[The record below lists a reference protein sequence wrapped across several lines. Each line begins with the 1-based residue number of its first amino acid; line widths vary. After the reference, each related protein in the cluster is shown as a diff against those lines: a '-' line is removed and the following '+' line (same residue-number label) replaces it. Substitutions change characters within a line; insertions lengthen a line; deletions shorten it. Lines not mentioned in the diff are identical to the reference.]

1 MIFLKSSGEQSMRV
15 YEIAKELGLQSKEIL
30 SRLEKHGI
38 ILPSHMS
45 VLPDQALEILK
56 KPVSPKKQEPS
67 APKKAAD
74 KPEEEKTV
82 TVQSHPVKKIE
93 HDKTPAVIRP
103 QGTTPNEVHAQ
114 EEQHTSRKAAVRF
127 QVTEEPRSAGIKGYR
142 VEDDEQL
149 RFQLE
154 NEGSPDGLPIK
165 SESVTNLLV
174 RKGLIIERRPARKRG
189 RRRRGRA
196 PVVEQ
201 QAAAVTEVVVGKSLP
216 LFEVAALLGK
226 SAGELIS
233 TLLKRGMICNRNHV
247 LSSDIIESLAQQ
259 FGIETIK
266 EAAPV
271 QQANELLAKKKISDL
286 SKEEFRWPIAV
297 VMGHVDHGKTTFL
310 DHIRKMNV
318 AAGEKGGITQHLG
331 AYEVDSAHGKI
342 IFLDTPG
349 HEAFSTIRQ
358 RGARVTDIAVL
369 IVAVDDGVK
378 PQTVEAIRH
387 AKEAG
392 VPIIVAVNKIDKV
405 QSPNALDTIKQQL
418 SQHDLLAEDW
428 GGQTILVP
436 ISAKTGQGV
445 DELLQMIV
453 LQSQLMDLRADAKAS
468 ARAYVLESRLE
479 KGFGPVA
486 TIICTEGTL
495 HQGDYFVC
503 GDSTGKVRLLI
514 NSHGQKVKQAGP
526 SIPVQVVGFDSVAS
540 ISEWLRVIPAAEY
553 NKIRSSKS
561 TATKT
566 ALEGPAQRPVE
577 VFTEKAKKEINI
589 ILKTDTRGSKDAV
602 MHSIDKLSVK
612 HKAIK
617 CIINIVHSGIGDVSE
632 GDIDLAANTNSFII
646 ALHVKVEKNAQILAR
661 KLDVEV
667 WNHEIIYRMIEDLEK
682 LILSKREAV
691 VSWVRCGEATV
702 KKVFDIKGVGVIAGC
717 YIKEGV
723 FGRTCKVVC
732 MRRGQKIGEGKITSL
747 QRDKKTVKEV
757 HAGFEC
763 GFMSDSFHDWVEDDT
778 VICYNEVKEKLQ

>member
-1 MIFLKSSGEQSMRV
+1 MILLKSSGEQSMRV
-15 YEIAKELGLQSKEIL
+15 YEIAKKLGLQSKDIL
-30 SRLEKHGI
+30 TLLEKHGI
-38 ILPSHMS
+38 TLPSHMS
-45 VLPDQALEILK
+45 VLPDQALEILN
-56 KPVSPKKQEPS
+56 KPITPKKQESS
-67 APKKAAD
+67 ASNKAAG

-82 TVQSHPVKKIE
+82 TVQSHSVKKIE
-93 HDKTPAVIRP
+93 PEQKAIITDSQSLAAVD
-103 QGTTPNEVHAQ
+103 TLND
-114 EEQHTSRKAAVRF
+114 QHTSRKAAVRF
-127 QVTEEPRSAGIKGYR
+127 QVTEEARSAGIKGYR

-149 RFQLE
+149 RYQLE
-154 NEGSPDGLPIK
+154 NEGSGESMPIK
-165 SESVTNLLV
+165 NEQVTNLLM
-174 RKGLIIERRPARKRG
+174 RKGLIAERRTVRKKG
-189 RRRRGRA
+189 KRRRGKGSTN
-196 PVVEQ
+196 EQ
-201 QAAAVTEVVVGKSLP
+201 QVAAVTEITVGKSLP
-216 LFEVAALLGK
+216 LFEVAPLLGK
-226 SAGELIS
+226 TAGDLIGI
-233 TLLKRGMICNRNHV
+233 LLKRGMICNRNQV
-247 LSSDIIESLAQQ
+247 LSPEIIESLAQQ
-259 FGIETIK
+259 FGVEVVR
-266 EAAPV
+266 EAVSHQKIDEYAG
-271 QQANELLAKKKISDL
+271 KKRNSEE

-378 PQTVEAIRH
+378 PQTIEAIRH

-405 QSPNALDTIKQQL
+405 QSPNALETIKQQL
-418 SQHDLLAEDW
+418 AQQDLLAEDW
-428 GGQTILVP
+428 GGQTVLVP

-445 DELLQMIV
+445 DELLQMII
-453 LQSQLMDLRADAKAS
+453 LQSQLMELRTDPKAS

-486 TIICTEGTL
+486 TVICTEGTL

-503 GDSTGKVRLLI
+503 GDATGKVRLLI
-514 NSHGQKVKQAGP
+514 NSHGQKVKQAAP
-526 SIPVQVVGFDSVAS
+526 SIPVQVVGFDSIAS
-540 ISEWLRVIPAAEY
+540 NGEWLTVVPAAEY
-553 NKIRSSKS
+553 NKVRSSKS

-566 ALEGPAQRPVE
+566 ALEGPSQRPTLE
-577 VFTEKAKKEINI
+577 SFTEKAKNEINI
-589 ILKTDTRGSKDAV
+589 ILKSDTRGSKDAV
-602 MHSIDKLSVK
+602 IHSIDKLSAK

-617 CIINIVHSGIGDVSE
+617 CSINIIQSNIGDVSE
-632 GDIDLAANTNSFII
+632 GDIDLAANTNSFVI
-646 ALHVKVEKNAQILAR
+646 ALHVKVEKNAQVLAR

-667 WNHEIIYRMIEDLEK
+667 WEHDIIYRMIEDLEK

-691 VSWVRCGEATV
+691 ISWVKCGEATV

-717 YIKEGV
+717 YVKEGV
-723 FGRTCKVVC
+723 LGRANKVVC
-732 MRRGQKIGEGKITSL
+732 MRSGQKVGEAKITSL

-763 GFMSDSFHDWVEDDT
+763 GFMGDSFHDWMEEDT
-778 VICYNEVKEKLQ
+778 VICYNEVKEKIQ